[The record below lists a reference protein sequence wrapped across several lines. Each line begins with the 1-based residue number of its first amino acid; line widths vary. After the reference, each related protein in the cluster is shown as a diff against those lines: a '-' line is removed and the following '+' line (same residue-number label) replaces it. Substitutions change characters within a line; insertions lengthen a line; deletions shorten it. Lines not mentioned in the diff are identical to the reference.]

1 VVTDNA
7 INLNNRKNI
16 LLKNGAMGIVLVL
29 IFLSLFLNTRLAYWV
44 ALGLPIS
51 FLGMFI
57 FAAYFNI
64 TLNLV
69 SLFGM
74 IIVIGIL
81 VDDGIVIAENIYQHY
96 EKGKPRIQAA
106 IDGTMEVLP
115 AIVSAVITTVLA
127 FSTILYLEGRIGD
140 IFREVSIIVILTL
153 LVSLIEALLILPAH
167 IAHSKAL
174 VKITKKEEKKSR
186 GIDKIFLILRKYS
199 RHRRDLD
206 EGAAHVANSVARWL
220 SPWVAAIAAVFV
232 HAAIAQPTSERY
244 QLDRL
249 VPPSEFHGVHGLA
262 FDAHGVLYAGS
273 VVGHS
278 IYRVD
283 TATGAVNSF
292 VGAPDG
298 MADDLV
304 FLADGTVVWT
314 SIQHGVVR
322 ARKGDGPIRKLADLV
337 SVNSID
343 VRKDGRLFVA
353 QVFGGDALWELDPA
367 GAKPPRLILKDLGG
381 FNGFDVGPDGRLY
394 GPLWFKQQVVRIDP
408 DTSKLE
414 VVADGFHTPAAAN
427 FDSKW
432 NLYVL
437 DTARGEVVRVDIGNG
452 KKQVVA
458 RLATALDNLAIDS
471 RDRVFV
477 SNMADNGIQEVDVN
491 KGTARQVVKGA
502 LAIPLGIAAVADGTR
517 DTLYV
522 ADVFSLRTVDSAQG
536 KVTDVARSH
545 AADTPIGYP
554 VAVTANRRHVVVTNN
569 EGPVQR
575 YDRGTMRLVQSWR
588 DTHAGNAIEMPSGA
602 LIIAET
608 TRGKLSKITG
618 SGARELRS
626 EIVVD
631 LAAPLGLAIA
641 GDSAVYVSEMAA
653 GRVSRSDVSS
663 GARRVIAEGR
673 GRPQGSATDGSA
685 GLVGEA
691 GKGRRVRIEPG
702 SSAVEVIARDLPI
715 GLANV
720 PITLA
725 GVAVGAGG
733 TIYVTSDVENSIWR
747 LKKK

>member
-1 VVTDNA
+1 
-7 INLNNRKNI
+7 
-16 LLKNGAMGIVLVL
+16 M
-29 IFLSLFLNTRLAYWV
+29 
-44 ALGLPIS
+44 
-51 FLGMFI
+51 
-57 FAAYFNI
+57 
-64 TLNLV
+64 
-69 SLFGM
+69 
-74 IIVIGIL
+74 
-81 VDDGIVIAENIYQHY
+81 
-96 EKGKPRIQAA
+96 
-106 IDGTMEVLP
+106 
-115 AIVSAVITTVLA
+115 
-127 FSTILYLEGRIGD
+127 
-140 IFREVSIIVILTL
+140 
-153 LVSLIEALLILPAH
+153 
-167 IAHSKAL
+167 
-174 VKITKKEEKKSR
+174 
-186 GIDKIFLILRKYS
+186 
-199 RHRRDLD
+199 
-206 EGAAHVANSVARWL
+206 ARWL

-232 HAAIAQPTSERY
+232 HAANAQPTSERY

-249 VPPSEFHGVHGLA
+249 VPPSAFHGVHGLA
-262 FDAHGVLYAGS
+262 FDAQGVLYAGS

-322 ARKGDGPIRKLADLV
+322 ARKGDGPINKLADLV
-337 SVNSID
+337 SVNSIN

-353 QVFGGDALWELDPA
+353 QVFGGDALWEIDPA

-381 FNGFDVGPDGRLY
+381 FNGFDVGPDGKLY

-408 DTSKLE
+408 DTGKLD
-414 VVADGFHTPAAAN
+414 VVAEGFHTPAAAN

-437 DTARGEVVRVDIGNG
+437 DTARGEVVRVDIKSG

-458 RLATALDNLAIDS
+458 RLATALDNLAIDA

-477 SNMADNGIQEVDVN
+477 SNMADNGIQEVDVS

-522 ADVFSLRTVDSAQG
+522 ADVFALRTVDSAQG

-554 VAVTANRRHVVVTNN
+554 VAITANQRHVVVTNN

-575 YDRGTMRLVQSWR
+575 YERGTMRLVQSWR

-602 LIIAET
+602 LIVAET

-618 SGARELRS
+618 SSERERRA

-641 GDSAVYVSEMAA
+641 GNDAVYVSEMAA
-653 GRVSRSDVSS
+653 GLISRIDVNS
-663 GARRVIAEGR
+663 GARRVIAEGLD
-673 GRPQGSATDGSA
+673 RPQGIATDGSA
-685 GLVGEA
+685 VLVVEA
-691 GKGRRVRIEPG
+691 GKARLVRIEPG
-702 SSAVEVIARDLPI
+702 SGAVEVIARDLPI

-733 TIYVTSDVENSIWR
+733 TFYVTSDVENSIWR
-747 LKKK
+747 LRPKRN

>member
-1 VVTDNA
+1 M
-7 INLNNRKNI
+7 R
-16 LLKNGAMGIVLVL
+16 M
-29 IFLSLFLNTRLAYWV
+29 
-44 ALGLPIS
+44 
-51 FLGMFI
+51 
-57 FAAYFNI
+57 
-64 TLNLV
+64 
-69 SLFGM
+69 
-74 IIVIGIL
+74 
-81 VDDGIVIAENIYQHY
+81 
-96 EKGKPRIQAA
+96 
-106 IDGTMEVLP
+106 
-115 AIVSAVITTVLA
+115 
-127 FSTILYLEGRIGD
+127 
-140 IFREVSIIVILTL
+140 
-153 LVSLIEALLILPAH
+153 
-167 IAHSKAL
+167 
-174 VKITKKEEKKSR
+174 
-186 GIDKIFLILRKYS
+186 
-199 RHRRDLD
+199 
-206 EGAAHVANSVARWL
+206 ARWL
-220 SPWVAAIAAVFV
+220 SPWMAAIAAAFV
-232 HAAIAQPTSERY
+232 YAANAQPTSERY

-249 VPPSEFHGVHGLA
+249 VPPSEFHGIHGLA
-262 FDAHGVLYAGS
+262 FDKQDVLYAGS

-283 TATGAVNSF
+283 TASGAVKGF

-337 SVNSID
+337 SVNSIN

-353 QVFGGDALWELDPA
+353 QVFGGDALWEIDPA

-381 FNGFDVGPDGRLY
+381 FNGFDIGPDGKLY
-394 GPLWFKQQVVRIDP
+394 GPLWFKKQVVRIDP
-408 DTSKLE
+408 DTGTLD

-437 DTARGEVVRVDIGNG
+437 DTARGEVVRVDIKNG
-452 KKQVVA
+452 RKQVVA
-458 RLATALDNLAIDS
+458 RLSTALDNLAIDS

-477 SNMADNGIQEVDVN
+477 SNMADNGIQEVDVT

-502 LAIPLGIAAVADGTR
+502 LAIPLGIAAVTDGTR

-522 ADVFSLRTVDSAQG
+522 ADVFALRTVDSVQG

-554 VAVTANRRHVVVTNN
+554 TAVTANQRHVIVTNN

-575 YDRGTMRLVQSWR
+575 YERGTMRLAQSWK

-602 LIIAET
+602 LIVAET

-618 SGARELRS
+618 SGEREQRS
-626 EIVVD
+626 EIVAN
-631 LAAPLGLAIA
+631 LAAPIGLAIA
-641 GDSAVYVSEMAA
+641 ADNAVYVSEMAA
-653 GRVSRSDVSS
+653 GRLSQVDVNS
-663 GARRVIAEGR
+663 GARRVIAEGLD
-673 GRPQGSATDGSA
+673 RPQGIATDGSA
-685 GLVGEA
+685 VLVVEA
-691 GKGRRVRIEPG
+691 GKRRLVRIDSG
-702 SSAVEVIARDLPI
+702 SGAVEVIARDLPI

-725 GVAVGAGG
+725 GVAVGADG
-733 TIYVTSDVENSIWR
+733 TLYVTSDVENSIWR